1 MIEMKTISQV
11 KRNLRHHGMREC
23 YTPGGANILYCYCT
37 AIRLINNYTI
47 EVWDSFNQSSGT
59 IMHYDTP
66 SQRNEAIE
74 LMGLESLGVI

>member
-1 MIEMKTISQV
+1 MIEMKSISQV

-23 YTPGGANILYCYCT
+23 YTPGGANILYCHCT
-37 AIRLINNYTI
+37 AIRLINDYTI

-59 IMHYDTP
+59 ITHYDTP
-66 SQRNEAIE
+66 TQRNEAIE